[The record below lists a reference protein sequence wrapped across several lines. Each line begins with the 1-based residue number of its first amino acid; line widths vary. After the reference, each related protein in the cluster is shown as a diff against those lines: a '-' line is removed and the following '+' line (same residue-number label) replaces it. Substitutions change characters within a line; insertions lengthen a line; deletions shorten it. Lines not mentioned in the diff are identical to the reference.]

1 MPVATQRRKE
11 PFADGGPRKAR
22 STRSGRLTGAAP
34 GRYSD
39 RLAVQKFKAELEGLT
54 RDDTKSK
61 FFKAVDN
68 KMIDDGVVKRVP
80 IKATLVVMPALLVQV
95 LAALSEMHSKNILH
109 MDIKPSNIMV
119 SALEEYRRP
128 SPATPALA
136 AFNADT

>member
-1 MPVATQRRKE
+1 MPKKNDEQRYRAGQVAARLFELAGERSTVH
-11 PFADGGPRKAR
+11 GGPRKAR

-68 KMIDDGVVKRVP
+68 KIIDDGVVKRVP
-80 IKATLVVMPALLVQV
+80 IKATLVVMPALLVQQWVTELAKHAPCLKV
-95 LAALSEMHSKNILH
+95 LVYEGAELCGNQPLS
-109 MDIKPSNIMV
+109 
-119 SALEEYRRP
+119 
-128 SPATPALA
+128 
-136 AFNADT
+136 